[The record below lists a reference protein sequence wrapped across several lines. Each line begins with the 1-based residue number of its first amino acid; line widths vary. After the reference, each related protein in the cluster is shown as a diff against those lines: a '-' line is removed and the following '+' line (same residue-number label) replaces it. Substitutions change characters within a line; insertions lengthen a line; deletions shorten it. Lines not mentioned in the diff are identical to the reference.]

1 MSVLI
6 VTLLEV
12 GRIVDLVVVTVV
24 VGVVLCFRSNVVL
37 IRFSSLGCITLSIY
51 RNWNV
56 KM

>member
-24 VGVVLCFRSNVVL
+24 VGVVLCFRGNVVL
-37 IRFSSLGCITLSIY
+37 IRFSSLGCIALSIY